1 MDVEIQIL
9 THKDTDCF
17 SELIKVFEE
26 AFEWENFSPPTN
38 THLQRLLN
46 NENFL
51 VFVAKTNH
59 NLIGGL
65 TTPTHFYFAPNSCNN
80 ASFDTENAQRK

>member
-1 MDVEIQIL
+1 MDIEIQIL

-17 SELIKVFEE
+17 SELIKVFKE
-26 AFEWENFSPPTN
+26 AFEWKNFFPPTN

-46 NENFL
+46 NESFL
-51 VFVAKTNH
+51 VLVAKTNH

-65 TTPTHFYFAPNSCNN
+65 NS
-80 ASFDTENAQRK
+80 ARFG